1 MSVATQRNT
10 QLDTERRNDRLSMRA
25 AREAQNSL
33 ETTLTNVRG
42 RQDGL
47 DQAEAAARLHADGPN
62 EVAHDRPP
70 HVLVQLLQAFNNP
83 FIYVLM
89 TLSAIS
95 FFTDFWLPLQ
105 DGEETDL
112 TGVIIVL
119 CMVLV
124 SGLMRF
130 WQEYRSGKAAEALKA
145 MVRNTATVLRRDERG
160 MRGELRE
167 IPMGE
172 LVVGDIVRL
181 SAGDMI
187 PADIRLI
194 ESRDLFISQA
204 VLTGEALPV
213 EKYDTLGAVREK
225 SAKRIAA
232 DQQDLLELP
241 NICFMGTNVVSG
253 TATAVVVATGART
266 YFGSLARSIV
276 GSRAQ
281 TAFDRG
287 VNSVSWLLIRFMLVM
302 VPIVLLINGFTKGD
316 WTEAF
321 MFALAVAVGLTPE
334 MLPMIVSANLAKGA
348 VAMSRRKVVVKRLNA
363 IQNFGAMDVLCT
375 DKTGTLTQDRII
387 LEHHVDVAGRR
398 CDRVLQMAWLN
409 SFHQSGMK
417 NLMDRAVVAFVEQNP
432 RITPSDAWRKVDEL
446 PFDFVRRRLS
456 VILEGKDGEHL
467 LVCKGAVEEMLEIA
481 TRVHQDGVDL
491 PLDEERRRALLA
503 LAEQYNRDGFRVLLL
518 GTRSLSRT
526 ESQAQY
532 GASDERD
539 LVIAGLL
546 TFLDP
551 PKETAGPAI
560 AALREN
566 GVAVKVL
573 TGDNPVVSAKICR
586 EVGLDVGEPLLGR
599 DIDLMDD
606 ATLQRLAEERTVF
619 AKLTPLQKSR
629 VLKALQGNGHTV
641 GFLGDG
647 INDAPAL
654 RDADVGISVDSGT
667 DIAKESADIILLEKK
682 PDGPGGGR
690 YQGPRDLRQHHEVP
704 EHDCQLQLRQRVLGT
719 GGQRL
724 HPLPA
729 DAGDPPAAAEPDVRH
744 LPAVAAVGQ
753 DGQGIPRQAAQ
764 VGLEEHRPLHGLD
777 RPDLV
782 DLRHHHLRADVVRV
796 RRQQPGNAVAVPVRL
811 VHRGPALADPGG
823 AHAAYPEDSLHPEHR
838 GAAGDADDRA
848 GDGAGHLRAVLAAG
862 SDGRP
867 AAAAVGVLPLAGGH
881 AALLLRH
888 RADHEDPLHP
898 PLRPV
903 VLSDRP
909 GFVPAFPGA
918 SASLAAPRNAH
929 RTHAW
934 RDAS

>member
-387 LEHHVDVAGRR
+387 LEHHVDVAVPALRPGPANGLAEQLPPVRDEEPDGPRGGRLRRTEPAHHAAGCLAQGRR
-398 CDRVLQMAWLN
+398 TALRFRPSASLGDPRGQGRRTPAGVQGRGRGNARDR
-409 SFHQSGMK
+409 HP
-417 NLMDRAVVAFVEQNP
+417 RAPGRRRPAARRGTPPGPAGAGRAIQP
-432 RITPSDAWRKVDEL
+432 RRL
-446 PFDFVRRRLS
+446 PRAPARHPQPLAHGVPGPVRRQRRARP
-456 VILEGKDGEHL
+456 GDRRP
-467 LVCKGAVEEMLEIA
+467 A
-481 TRVHQDGVDL
+481 DL
-491 PLDEERRRALLA
+491 PRSAEGNRRPGHRRVARERRGGEGAHRRQPGGQREDLPRGRPGRRRAA
-503 LAEQYNRDGFRVLLL
+503 ARSRHRPDGRCHPATPGRGAHGVRQADAAAEVAG
-518 GTRSLSRT
+518 
-526 ESQAQY
+526 AQ
-532 GASDERD
+532 
-539 LVIAGLL
+539 
-546 TFLDP
+546 
-551 PKETAGPAI
+551 GPAGQRTHRRLPRRRHQRRPR
-560 AALREN
+560 AAR
-566 GVAVKVL
+566 
-573 TGDNPVVSAKICR
+573 CR
-586 EVGLDVGEPLLGR
+586 CRHL
-599 DIDLMDD
+599 
-606 ATLQRLAEERTVF
+606 
-619 AKLTPLQKSR
+619 
-629 VLKALQGNGHTV
+629 
-641 GFLGDG
+641 
-647 INDAPAL
+647 
-654 RDADVGISVDSGT
+654 
-667 DIAKESADIILLEKK
+667 
-682 PDGPGGGR
+682 
-690 YQGPRDLRQHHEVP
+690 
-704 EHDCQLQLRQRVLGT
+704 
-719 GGQRL
+719 GGQR
-724 HPLPA
+724 H
-729 DAGDPPAAAEPDVRH
+729 RH
-744 LPAVAAVGQ
+744 R
-753 DGQGIPRQAAQ
+753 QGI
-764 VGLEEHRPLHGLD
+764 
-777 RPDLV
+777 
-782 DLRHHHLRADVVRV
+782 
-796 RRQQPGNAVAVPVRL
+796 
-811 VHRGPALADPGG
+811 
-823 AHAAYPEDSLHPEHR
+823 DSTSSSWKK
-838 GAAGDADDRA
+838 A
-848 GDGAGHLRAVLAAG
+848 
-862 SDGRP
+862 
-867 AAAAVGVLPLAGGH
+867 
-881 AALLLRH
+881 
-888 RADHEDPLHP
+888 
-898 PLRPV
+898 
-903 VLSDRP
+903 
-909 GFVPAFPGA
+909 
-918 SASLAAPRNAH
+918 
-929 RTHAW
+929 
-934 RDAS
+934 

>member
-1 MSVATQRNT
+1 
-10 QLDTERRNDRLSMRA
+10 
-25 AREAQNSL
+25 
-33 ETTLTNVRG
+33 
-42 RQDGL
+42 
-47 DQAEAAARLHADGPN
+47 
-62 EVAHDRPP
+62 
-70 HVLVQLLQAFNNP
+70 
-83 FIYVLM
+83 M

-334 MLPMIVSANLAKGA
+334 MLPMIVSANLAKGRGGD
-348 VAMSRRKVVVKRLNA
+348 VAAQGGGQAPQRDPELRRHGRALHRQDRHPDPGPDHPRASRR
-363 IQNFGAMDVLCT
+363 
-375 DKTGTLTQDRII
+375 
-387 LEHHVDVAGRR
+387 R
-398 CDRVLQMAWLN
+398 CRPALRPGPANGLAEQL
-409 SFHQSGMK
+409 HQSGMK

-503 LAEQYNRDGFRVLLL
+503 LAEQYNRDGFPR
-518 GTRSLSRT
+518 
-526 ESQAQY
+526 
-532 GASDERD
+532 
-539 LVIAGLL
+539 
-546 TFLDP
+546 
-551 PKETAGPAI
+551 
-560 AALREN
+560 
-566 GVAVKVL
+566 
-573 TGDNPVVSAKICR
+573 
-586 EVGLDVGEPLLGR
+586 
-599 DIDLMDD
+599 
-606 ATLQRLAEERTVF
+606 
-619 AKLTPLQKSR
+619 
-629 VLKALQGNGHTV
+629 
-641 GFLGDG
+641 
-647 INDAPAL
+647 APARHPQPL
-654 RDADVGISVDSGT
+654 AHGV
-667 DIAKESADIILLEKK
+667 
-682 PDGPGGGR
+682 PGPVR
-690 YQGPRDLRQHHEVP
+690 
-704 EHDCQLQLRQRVLGT
+704 RQRRARPGDRRPADLPRSTEGNRRPGHRRVARERRGGEGAHRRQP
-719 GGQRL
+719 GGQRED
-724 HPLPA
+724 LPR
-729 DAGDPPAAAEPDVRH
+729 GRPGRRRAAARS
-744 LPAVAAVGQ
+744 
-753 DGQGIPRQAAQ
+753 R
-764 VGLEEHRPLHGLD
+764 HRP
-777 RPDLV
+777 
-782 DLRHHHLRADVVRV
+782 
-796 RRQQPGNAVAVPVRL
+796 
-811 VHRGPALADPGG
+811 
-823 AHAAYPEDSLHPEHR
+823 
-838 GAAGDADDRA
+838 
-848 GDGAGHLRAVLAAG
+848 
-862 SDGRP
+862 DGRC
-867 AAAAVGVLPLAGGH
+867 
-881 AALLLRH
+881 
-888 RADHEDPLHP
+888 HP
-898 PLRPV
+898 CNAWPR
-903 VLSDRP
+903 
-909 GFVPAFPGA
+909 
-918 SASLAAPRNAH
+918 SARCSP
-929 RTHAW
+929 
-934 RDAS
+934 S